1 MTYSLALDPLLPWQ
15 VIVGMCVVIAL
26 TSAILLYRSNRGSIL
41 RLVAGTALIC
51 AIANPTLQSEQRAS
65 LKSTVAI
72 ILDESQSQSYGKRKE
87 QTAAALEIL
96 KERIARFSDFE
107 VRVVSASKATED
119 GNEASTRIYA
129 ALNEAFRDVPPS
141 RAGGAI
147 IITDGQ
153 AHDIPPDAGK
163 GLGFNAPVHSL
174 ITGSASETDRLV
186 RFIEAPK
193 FGIAGKPLAFVY
205 RVDDDGVAATG
216 TPVRVQVFLNGEL
229 LKEETAI
236 TGQNTDLEVEIS
248 RAGNNI
254 IELAVDPLPGEI
266 SDTNNKAVTTL
277 DGIRENLR
285 VLLVSGEPH
294 AGERTWR
301 NLLKSDASV
310 DLVHFTILRPPE
322 KQDETPITELSLIAF
337 PTRELF
343 VDKINQFD
351 LIIFDRYQHRDV
363 LPLLYYDYIT
373 QYVENGGAVLVA
385 AGPEYSGAVSIANTG
400 LAPALPALPTGSVI
414 EQGFYP
420 RLSKDGQRHPVTRG
434 LEGSESEPPK
444 WGRWFRLVD
453 VQNPEGA
460 IVMKGPDDKPLL
472 ILNRKGKGRVGMFLS
487 DQGWLWARGFE
498 GGGPYVS
505 LYRRISHWLMKEPE
519 LEEEALNAASGKNS
533 LDIVRQSM
541 SDKVDDAKV
550 ITPGGQ
556 TVTLPLKEAEP
567 GLFRGSLKTQENGL
581 FQIANGDLTTLAHV
595 GPVDAPEFKSI
606 ISTEAVLKPLAD
618 ETRGSVR
625 RLANANGDI
634 SVPEIVPVRQTG
646 DAFGTT
652 WLGLRKT
659 DDTELL
665 GITSFPL
672 FGGLIGLALLL
683 AALSSMWWREGR

>member
-1 MTYSLALDPLLPWQ
+1 MTYSLTFDPLMPWLA
-15 VIVGMCVVIAL
+15 IIAL
-26 TSAILLYRSNRGSIL
+26 GLVLAAITGLMLYRKTRGSLL
-41 RLVAGTALIC
+41 R
-51 AIANPTLQSEQRAS
+51 AIAGAALLAAITNPTLQSEQRAP

-72 ILDESQSQSYGKRKE
+72 IVDESQSQTFGKRKE
-87 QTAAALEIL
+87 QTETALKII
-96 KERIARFSDFE
+96 KERIARFPEFD

-119 GNEASTRIYA
+119 SNETSTRIYA

-153 AHDIPPDAGK
+153 AHDIPLDSGK

-174 ITGSASETDRLV
+174 ITGSANETDRLV

-193 FGIAGKPLAFVY
+193 FGITGKTLKFVY
-205 RVDDDGVAATG
+205 RVDDDGVAAAG
-216 TPVRVQVFLNGEL
+216 TPVKVKVLVNGEVVS
-229 LKEETAI
+229 EETAI
-236 TGQNTDLEVEIS
+236 TGQNTDLEIEIT

-254 IELAVDPLPGEI
+254 VELSTEPLTGEI
-266 SDTNNKAVTTL
+266 SETNNKAVTTL
-277 DGIRENLR
+277 EGIRENMR

-385 AGPEYSGAVSIANTG
+385 AGPEYAGAVSIANTG
-400 LAPALPALPTGSVI
+400 LAPALPALPTGGVI

-420 RLSKDGQRHPVTRG
+420 RLTKEGQRHPVTRG
-434 LEGSESEPPK
+434 LEGSGSEPPK
-444 WGRWFRLVD
+444 WGRWFRLID
-453 VQNPEGA
+453 VENPEGET
-460 IVMKGPDDKPLL
+460 VMKGPDDKPLL

-541 SDKVDDAKV
+541 GDKVDDATV
-550 ITPGGQ
+550 RTPSGK
-556 TVTLPLKEAEP
+556 TVTVPLKEGEP

-595 GPVDAPEFKSI
+595 GPLDAPEFKSI
-606 ISTEAVLKPLAD
+606 ISTEAVMKPLSD
-618 ETRGSVR
+618 ETRGTVR
-625 RLANANGDI
+625 RLASANGDI
-634 SVPEIVPVRQTG
+634 IVPDIVPVRQTG
-646 DAFGTT
+646 DAFGAS

-665 GITSFPL
+665 GITRYPL

-683 AALSSMWWREGR
+683 AALTSMWWREGR